1 MVNNFTNIYKINNL
15 LSPEINKHKKNTTC
29 PYESILY
36 LYFFQL
42 DLAEI
47 KVKYKDLCG
56 KTVSQSIESECSG
69 DYKKML
75 LAIVGD

>member
-1 MVNNFTNIYKINNL
+1 M
-15 LSPEINKHKKNTTC
+15 
-29 PYESILY
+29 Y